1 MLTLLGSHWL
11 LLAYAKNP
19 SCGSQPNGQPWLL
32 VACLKAIFDELF
44 ALILQNSIVE
54 FAIEVFD
61 KFLLLDYSMRT
72 KPFSNL
78 VLLLALSMLMVNNA
92 SGVIV
97 EQSEIELGK
106 SITGGRTIPVE
117 EITATWCQS
126 CTEIDPYL
134 EEVSQS
140 HGSRIALIALH
151 PDDGVDVFSSDA
163 SQARID
169 RLVLSHDNYT
179 GTPSFSVNG
188 MYYQEG
194 PQSWS
199 SVQREILDE
208 ETKRSDYQKISV
220 DIQENSNF
228 IQLNIATNKITAD
241 QQITVM
247 LLEHQKQLPDGEFPG
262 GQTRDRVL
270 TDMVYLQTEDNQT
283 YGERID
289 ITSIQHGEISSEASL
304 KIFVGEVQY
313 WSIITLVEFTNSHI
327 SSGGPAYS
335 LGSLEIT
342 NKQFSDYS
350 DSNLS
355 TFVLIS
361 FFAFGIAYIFI
372 KK

>member
-1 MLTLLGSHWL
+1 
-11 LLAYAKNP
+11 
-19 SCGSQPNGQPWLL
+19 
-32 VACLKAIFDELF
+32 
-44 ALILQNSIVE
+44 
-54 FAIEVFD
+54 
-61 KFLLLDYSMRT
+61 MRT

-78 VLLLALSMLMVNNA
+78 VLLLALCMLMVNNV

-97 EQSEIELGK
+97 EQSELESGK
-106 SITGGRTIPVE
+106 SIIGGRTILVE

-151 PDDGVDVFSSDA
+151 PNDGVDVFSSDA
-163 SQARID
+163 SEARID
-169 RLVLSHDNYT
+169 RLALSHDNYT

-188 MYYQEG
+188 LDYHEG
-194 PQSWS
+194 PQSWPT
-199 SVQREILDE
+199 VQREILDE
-208 ETKRSDYQKISV
+208 ETKRSDYQEISV
-220 DIQENSNF
+220 DIQETGNF
-228 IQLNIATNKITAD
+228 IQLDIATNEITVD

-247 LLEHQKQLPDGEFPG
+247 LLAHQKQLPGGEFPG
-262 GQTRDRVL
+262 GETRDRVL

-283 YGERID
+283 YGERIN
-289 ITSIQHGEISSEASL
+289 ITSSQHGDASSEASL
-304 KIFVGEVQY
+304 QIFVGDFDF
-313 WSIITLVEFTNSHI
+313 WSIVTIVEFTDLHI
-327 SSGGPAYS
+327 STGGPAYS

-342 NKQFSDYS
+342 NKQFSSYS

-361 FFAFGIAYIFI
+361 FFAFGIAYIFL

>member
-1 MLTLLGSHWL
+1 
-11 LLAYAKNP
+11 
-19 SCGSQPNGQPWLL
+19 
-32 VACLKAIFDELF
+32 
-44 ALILQNSIVE
+44 
-54 FAIEVFD
+54 
-61 KFLLLDYSMRT
+61 MRT

-78 VLLLALSMLMVNNA
+78 VLLLALCMLMVNNV

-97 EQSEIELGK
+97 EQSELESGI
-106 SITGGRTIPVE
+106 SITGGRTILVE

-151 PDDGVDVFSSDA
+151 PNDGVDVFSSDA
-163 SQARID
+163 SEARID
-169 RLVLSHDNYT
+169 RLALSHDNYT

-188 MYYQEG
+188 LNYQEG
-194 PQSWS
+194 PQSWPT
-199 SVQREILDE
+199 VQREILDE
-208 ETKRSDYQKISV
+208 ETKRSDYQEILV
-220 DIQENSNF
+220 DIQETGNF
-228 IQLNIATNKITAD
+228 IQLDIATNQITVD

-247 LLEHQKQLPDGEFPG
+247 LLAHQKQLPNGEFPG
-262 GQTRDRVL
+262 GDTRDRVL

-283 YGERID
+283 YGERIN
-289 ITSIQHGEISSEASL
+289 ITSSQHGDAYSVASL
-304 KIFVGEVQY
+304 QIFVGEIEF
-313 WSIITLVEFTNSHI
+313 WSIVTVVEFTDSHI
-327 SSGGPAYS
+327 SAGGPAYS

-342 NKQFSDYS
+342 NKQFSSYS

-361 FFAFGIAYIFI
+361 FFAFGFAYIFL